1 MQELKHR
8 LFSNWTNV
16 RLIYNLLGLL
26 ILGSSIPET
35 EWIGILF
42 GAYVS
47 SMGIFAFGC
56 AGGQCIPMKDNDQ
69 NSDSNELEIQ
79 FEEITIPKN

>member
-1 MQELKHR
+1 MQKLKRR
-8 LFSNWTNV
+8 LFSNWTYI
-16 RLIYNLLGLL
+16 RLIYTLLGLL
-26 ILGSSIPET
+26 ISGSSIPEM

-42 GAYVS
+42 GGYVS

-56 AGGQCIPMKDNDQ
+56 AGGHCMPMKDNDQ

-79 FEEITIPKN
+79 FEEITITKN